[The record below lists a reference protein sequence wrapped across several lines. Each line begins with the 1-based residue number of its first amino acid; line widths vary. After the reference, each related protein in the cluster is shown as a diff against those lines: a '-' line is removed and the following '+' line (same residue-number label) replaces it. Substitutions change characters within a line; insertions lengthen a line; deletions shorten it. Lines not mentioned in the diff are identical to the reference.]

1 MRLILTI
8 AALLCATA
16 AQAETP
22 RDFLTRF
29 EKEAGSAA
37 SAERGARFFTTK
49 QGGEWSCAS
58 CHTERPT
65 QAGRHAKTDK
75 AITPL
80 APAFNG
86 QRLSDGRYFQVT
98 EGAHELQARFQFEVS
113 GGGGL
118 DGISEPRQVTCEI
131 RVRYDNFIAAQR
143 YRLEARPLQMKAQ
156 AWLYDEQRNLLA
168 HGKVVR
174 CGTF

>member
-1 MRLILTI
+1 METPMRHILTI

-65 QAGRHAKTDK
+65 QAGRHARTDK
-75 AITPL
+75 PITPL
-80 APAFNG
+80 APAANAERFTDAAKVDKWFRRNCNDTVS
-86 QRLSDGRYFQVT
+86 RLCS
-98 EGAHELQARFQFEVS
+98 
-113 GGGGL
+113 
-118 DGISEPRQVTCEI
+118 
-131 RVRYDNFIAAQR
+131 AQ
-143 YRLEARPLQMKAQ
+143 EKADVM
-156 AWLYDEQRNLLA
+156 AWLLA
-168 HGKVVR
+168 LK
-174 CGTF
+174 

>member
-65 QAGRHAKTDK
+65 QAGRHARTDK
-75 AITPL
+75 PITPL
-80 APAFNG
+80 APAANAERFTDAAKVDKWFRRNCNDTVS
-86 QRLSDGRYFQVT
+86 RLCS
-98 EGAHELQARFQFEVS
+98 
-113 GGGGL
+113 
-118 DGISEPRQVTCEI
+118 
-131 RVRYDNFIAAQR
+131 AQ
-143 YRLEARPLQMKAQ
+143 EKADVM
-156 AWLYDEQRNLLA
+156 AWLLA
-168 HGKVVR
+168 LK
-174 CGTF
+174 

>member
-1 MRLILTI
+1 METPMRHILAI

-65 QAGRHAKTDK
+65 QAGRHARTDK
-75 AITPL
+75 PITPL
-80 APAFNG
+80 APAANAERFTDAAKVDKWFRRNCNDTVS
-86 QRLSDGRYFQVT
+86 RLCS
-98 EGAHELQARFQFEVS
+98 
-113 GGGGL
+113 
-118 DGISEPRQVTCEI
+118 
-131 RVRYDNFIAAQR
+131 AQ
-143 YRLEARPLQMKAQ
+143 EKADVM
-156 AWLYDEQRNLLA
+156 AWLLA
-168 HGKVVR
+168 LK
-174 CGTF
+174 

>member
-29 EKEAGSAA
+29 EKDAGSAA

-49 QGGEWSCAS
+49 QNGEWSCAS

-65 QAGRHAKTDK
+65 QAGRHARTDK
-75 AITPL
+75 PITPL
-80 APAFNG
+80 APAANAERFTDAAKVDKWFRRNCNDTVS
-86 QRLSDGRYFQVT
+86 RLCS
-98 EGAHELQARFQFEVS
+98 
-113 GGGGL
+113 
-118 DGISEPRQVTCEI
+118 
-131 RVRYDNFIAAQR
+131 AQ
-143 YRLEARPLQMKAQ
+143 EKADVM
-156 AWLYDEQRNLLA
+156 AWLLA
-168 HGKVVR
+168 LK
-174 CGTF
+174 

>member
-65 QAGRHAKTDK
+65 QAGRHARTDK
-75 AITPL
+75 PITPL
-80 APAFNG
+80 APAANA
-86 QRLSDGRYFQVT
+86 
-98 EGAHELQARFQFEVS
+98 ERFTDAAKVDKWFRRNCNDT
-113 GGGGL
+113 L
-118 DGISEPRQVTCEI
+118 N
-131 RVRYDNFIAAQR
+131 RVCSPQ
-143 YRLEARPLQMKAQ
+143 EKADVM
-156 AWLYDEQRNLLA
+156 AWLLA
-168 HGKVVR
+168 QK
-174 CGTF
+174 